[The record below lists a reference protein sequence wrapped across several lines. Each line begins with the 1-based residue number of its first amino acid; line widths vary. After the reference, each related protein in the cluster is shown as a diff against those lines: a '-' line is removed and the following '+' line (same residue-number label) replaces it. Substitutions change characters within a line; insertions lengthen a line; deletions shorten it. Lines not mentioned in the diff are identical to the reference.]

1 MDGLTSRLAAFV
13 AQPGLD
19 RIPDEAART
28 IRSGFIDTLATM
40 IAGRDEP
47 VTKLVREHVR
57 SKRSSLVEASLL
69 LGEQRAGAPE
79 AALVNGVAAHAL
91 DYDDVALAGHPSAVL
106 VPTVLAEGEAVG
118 ASGLAAMR
126 AYLVGYEVWA
136 ELIGRDQGQHHRKG
150 WHPSAVFGTI
160 AAAAAASVLRR
171 LDADQA
177 TNAVALAASLAGGV
191 GANFGTMTKPFQVG
205 RAGQSGLVAA
215 RLAAEGLTASADALE
230 HPLGFLAAFSP
241 NGAVDRESAAPLGR
255 TWRILENGVNVKLYP
270 MCYCTHRAA
279 DAMIALRKANN
290 LEPEN
295 IRSVD
300 VDLGDAQLAVL
311 RNHRPQTGLEAKFSL
326 EFAMASSATVG
337 RCTRHELATEFVRRP
352 EIQDFFAKV
361 QAHPTTERAEDDP
374 LFAPFDR
381 VRVTL
386 NDGRE
391 LASEPIRYPQGHFRR
406 PVDRERLWEKFADCA
421 ADVIRPVEARQLF
434 EALQDLPRL
443 GSLRDLGASADVA
456 AAAR

>member
-1 MDGLTSRLAAFV
+1 MGLTQDIGRFV
-13 AQPGLD
+13 AGIRFERLPDGAVPIVCTGFTDCVGVLLAGLGEEVTSIVA
-19 RIPDEAART
+19 RANSIPFEPRAIARFDGAAARAP
-28 IRSGFIDTLATM
+28 DLA
-40 IAGRDEP
+40 
-47 VTKLVREHVR
+47 
-57 SKRSSLVEASLL
+57 LL
-69 LGEQRAGAPE
+69 YGT
-79 AALVNGVAAHAL
+79 AAHAL
-91 DYDDVALAGHPSAVL
+91 DYDDTALSGHPSAVL
-106 VPTVLAEGEAVG
+106 VPAILAQAAEVG
-118 ASGLAAMR
+118 ADGRQMIAAYV
-126 AYLVGYEVWA
+126 AGYEVWA
-136 ELIGRDQGQHHRKG
+136 ELIGRDADQHHRKG

-160 AAAAAASVLRR
+160 AAAAAASVLRK
-171 LDADQA
+171 LDGEQA

-191 GANFGTMTKPFQVG
+191 GANFGTMTKPYQVG

-215 RLAAEGLTASADALE
+215 RLAAEGLTASPDALE
-230 HPLGFLAAFSP
+230 HHLGFLAAFSP
-241 NGAVDRESAAPLGR
+241 GGAVDRESAAPLGQA
-255 TWRILENGVNVKLYP
+255 WRILENGVNVKLYP

-279 DAMIALRKANN
+279 DAMIALRKAND
-290 LEPEN
+290 LAPER

-311 RNHRPQTGLEAKFSL
+311 RNHAPQTGLEAKFSL

-361 QAHPTTERAEDDP
+361 RAHPTTERADDDP

-386 NDGRE
+386 DDGRT
-391 LASEPIRYPQGHFRR
+391 LASEPIRYPVGHFRR

-443 GSLRDLGASADVA
+443 AALRDLTASHELAAGA
-456 AAAR
+456 R

>member
-1 MDGLTSRLAAFV
+1 VPAILAQAAEVGADGR
-13 AQPGLD
+13 Q
-19 RIPDEAART
+19 
-28 IRSGFIDTLATM
+28 M
-40 IAGRDEP
+40 IA
-47 VTKLVREHVR
+47 
-57 SKRSSLVEASLL
+57 AY
-69 LGEQRAGAPE
+69 
-79 AALVNGVAAHAL
+79 VA
-91 DYDDVALAGHPSAVL
+91 
-106 VPTVLAEGEAVG
+106 
-118 ASGLAAMR
+118 
-126 AYLVGYEVWA
+126 GYEVWA
-136 ELIGRDQGQHHRKG
+136 DLIGRDADQHHRKG

-160 AAAAAASVLRR
+160 AAAAAASVLRK
-171 LDADQA
+171 LDGEQA

-191 GANFGTMTKPFQVG
+191 GANFGTMTKPYQVG

-215 RLAAEGLTASADALE
+215 RLAAEGLTASPDALE
-230 HPLGFLAAFSP
+230 HHLGFLAAFSP
-241 NGAVDRESAAPLGR
+241 AGAVDRESAAPLGQA
-255 TWRILENGVNVKLYP
+255 WRILENGVNVKLYP

-279 DAMIALRKANN
+279 DAMIALRKAND
-290 LEPEN
+290 LAPER

-311 RNHRPQTGLEAKFSL
+311 RNHAPQTGLEAKFSL

-361 QAHPTTERAEDDP
+361 RAHPTTERADDDP

-386 NDGRE
+386 DDGRT
-391 LASEPIRYPQGHFRR
+391 LASEPIRYPVGHFRR

-443 GSLRDLGASADVA
+443 AALRDLAASTEGAAVA
-456 AAAR
+456 RSGS